1 MLRFRCCI
9 SDMLLVFLGQT
20 NKYYILT
27 EHCIVRGVTYPDVE
41 SHLLVIM
48 FLGGSLDSRRWL
60 GLELGCP
67 AL

>member
-20 NKYYILT
+20 IL
-27 EHCIVRGVTYPDVE
+27 CSQSIVRGMTYPDVE

-48 FLGGSLDSRRWL
+48 FLGGSLASRR
-60 GLELGCP
+60 
-67 AL
+67 